1 MIDHQLSKD
10 EREVLAAYER
20 GELRGSGNVEGEPE
34 PGRDADLNKL
44 KSYTEV
50 RYLLSPSEF
59 ETALTM
65 AKERGIPYQVLL
77 TSIARKGL
85 KGMLVKN
92 QQHRTIKATRELY
105 RLHGIDEGGENGG
118 EVVWPTKPVF
128 IFDEE
133 EQEILDAIERDEMPP
148 PVPNQERE
156 RELARQAA
164 YNTLKDHTEVSIWL
178 SPIEV
183 NVARALVKEKEM
195 LIGYGTLVSHAV
207 VMYLDGMLIDKK
219 MPYTAA
225 VGARGRNDG
234 SARQG

>member
-20 GELRGSGNVEGEPE
+20 GELRGSRNVEGETG
-34 PGRDADLNKL
+34 PGRDAALNKL
-44 KSYTEV
+44 KGYTEV

-85 KGMLVKN
+85 AGMLVDN
-92 QQHRTIKATRELY
+92 EEHRAIKATRELY

-118 EVVWPTKPVF
+118 EVVWPTKPVY
-128 IFDEE
+128 IYDEE
-133 EQEILDAIERDEMPP
+133 EQEIIDAIERDEMPP

-178 SPIEV
+178 RPSDVEA
-183 NVARALVKEKEM
+183 ARALVKEKEM
-195 LIGYGTLVSHAV
+195 LISYGTLVSHAI
-207 VMYLDGMLIDKK
+207 VMYLDGMLIDRK
-219 MPYTAA
+219 MPEPAA
-225 VGARGRNDG
+225 AGARAFQR
-234 SARQG
+234 SRE